1 MKGSMKEK
9 NNISYKIWTG
19 VTIGAFSGIVICSYR
34 FFMKLCD
41 DALNQHILPFLH
53 EGSRLHVLLWAFVVV
68 VLAYIVHHLIRF
80 EPAAKGGG
88 IPHAIQETAGTSDA
102 RWWSVIISKIT
113 AAPLCNLAGLSLGK
127 TGPAVEL
134 GAMSGKG
141 AGIILHKLAK
151 KKTDPAVC
159 SFHGCAAGLAAL
171 FNAPLAGMWF
181 ASEKLHKKDGLS
193 GMTTLISAFV
203 AAGISITVFG
213 YTPIVDIA
221 LPVHD
226 WRLYANVAVL
236 AIFLGVLGVFYDKS
250 LSFVT
255 GILSD
260 KRISQLV
267 LWIAVFLI
275 SGSIQYFAPALT
287 GGGSNMLAVMTE
299 STTLRLLVLLLTGK
313 YLFSMLSSGSG
324 LPGGTVFP
332 LLTVGACI
340 GQIFGTLTNI
350 LFPSLGISPVTFI
363 LPGMAGFFSSVLGAP
378 LTGMFLLCEF
388 SSNYN
393 NLPPLLVVCVLSG
406 LISRKL
412 RNVSPYRTV
421 RRHNE

>member
-1 MKGSMKEK
+1 MKEK

-19 VTIGAFSGIVICSYR
+19 VVIGAFSGIVICGYR
-34 FFMKLCD
+34 FLMNLCD
-41 DALNQHILPFLH
+41 NALNQYILPFLH
-53 EGSRLHVLLWAFVVV
+53 ESRRLHVLLWAVVV
-68 VLAYIVHHLIRF
+68 IILAYIVHRLIRF

-88 IPHAIQETAGTSDA
+88 IPHAIQETAGTADS
-102 RWWSVIISKIT
+102 RWWSVILSKIT

-141 AGIILHKLAK
+141 AGSLLCKLTK
-151 KKTDPAVC
+151 KKTDPSVC
-159 SFHGCAAGLAAL
+159 SYHGGAAGLSAL

-181 ASEKLHKKDGLS
+181 ACEKLHKKEGLS
-193 GMTTLISAFV
+193 GMTTLISAFA
-203 AAGISITVFG
+203 AAGVSIAVFG
-213 YTPIVDIA
+213 YKPIVDIA
-221 LPVHD
+221 LPVNN
-226 WRLYANVAVL
+226 WRLYAVVIVL
-236 AIFLGVLGVFYDKS
+236 AVFLGILGTLYDKS

-255 GILSD
+255 GVLSD
-260 KRISQLV
+260 KRISQLF

-275 SGSIQYFAPALT
+275 SGALQYFAPALT

-299 STTLRLLVLLLTGK
+299 NTALRLLILLLIGK

-340 GQIFGTLTNI
+340 GQIYGTVANI
-350 LFPSLGISPVTFI
+350 LLPSLQISPVTFI
-363 LPGMAGFFSSVLGAP
+363 LPGMAGFFSAVLGAP

-388 SSNYN
+388 SCNYRN
-393 NLPPLLVVCVLSG
+393 FPPLLVVCVLSG
-406 LISRKL
+406 LISSKL
-412 RNVSPYRTV
+412 RNVSLYHTA
-421 RRHNE
+421 RRHSE

>member
-1 MKGSMKEK
+1 MKEK

-19 VTIGAFSGIVICSYR
+19 VVIGAFSGIVICGYR
-34 FFMKLCD
+34 FLMNLCD
-41 DALNQHILPFLH
+41 NALNQYILPFLH
-53 EGSRLHVLLWAFVVV
+53 EGRRLHVLLWAVVV
-68 VLAYIVHHLIRF
+68 IILAYIVHRLIRF

-88 IPHAIQETAGTSDA
+88 IPHAIQETAGAADS
-102 RWWSVIISKIT
+102 RWWSVILSKIT

-141 AGIILHKLAK
+141 AGALLCKLTK
-151 KKTDPAVC
+151 KKTDPSVC
-159 SFHGCAAGLAAL
+159 SYHGGAAGLSAL

-181 ASEKLHKKDGLS
+181 ACEKLHKKEGLS
-193 GMTTLISAFV
+193 GMTTLISAFA
-203 AAGISITVFG
+203 AAGVSIAVFG
-213 YTPIVDIA
+213 YKPIVDIA
-221 LPVHD
+221 LPVNN
-226 WRLYANVAVL
+226 WRLYAVVIVL
-236 AIFLGVLGVFYDKS
+236 AVFLGILGTLYDKS

-255 GILSD
+255 GVLSD
-260 KRISQLV
+260 KRISQLF

-275 SGSIQYFAPALT
+275 SGALQYFAPALT

-299 STTLRLLVLLLTGK
+299 NTALRLLILLLIGK

-340 GQIFGTLTNI
+340 GQIYGTVANI
-350 LFPSLGISPVTFI
+350 LLPSLQISPVTFI
-363 LPGMAGFFSSVLGAP
+363 LPGMAGFFSAVLGAP

-388 SSNYN
+388 SCNYRN
-393 NLPPLLVVCVLSG
+393 FPPLLVVCVLSG
-406 LISRKL
+406 LISSKL
-412 RNVSPYRTV
+412 RNVSLYHTA

>member
-1 MKGSMKEK
+1 MKEK
-9 NNISYKIWTG
+9 NNFSYKIWTG
-19 VTIGAFSGIVICSYR
+19 VAIGVFSGVVICGYR
-34 FFMKLCD
+34 FLMNLCD
-41 DALNQHILPFLH
+41 NALNQYILPFLH
-53 EGSRLHVLLWAFVVV
+53 EGSRLRVLLWAVAVVI
-68 VLAYIVHHLIRF
+68 LAYLVHRLIRF

-141 AGIILHKLAK
+141 AGVILHKLAK

-203 AAGISITVFG
+203 AAGISIAVFG
-213 YTPIVDIA
+213 YKPIIDIA
-221 LPVHD
+221 LPAGD
-226 WRLYANVAVL
+226 WRLYAAVAVL
-236 AIFLGVLGVFYDKS
+236 AIFLGVLGTFYDKS
-250 LSFVT
+250 LAFVT
-255 GILSD
+255 GVLSD
-260 KRISQLV
+260 KRISQLF

-275 SGSIQYFAPALT
+275 SGALQYFTPALT

-299 STTLRLLVLLLTGK
+299 NAALRLLVLLLIGK

-332 LLTVGACI
+332 LLTVGACL
-340 GQIFGTLTNI
+340 GQIFGTLANV
-350 LFPSLGISPVTFI
+350 LLPSLRISPVTFI
-363 LPGMAGFFSSVLGAP
+363 LPGMAGFFSAVLGAP

-388 SSNYN
+388 SCNYN
-393 NLPPLLVVCVLSG
+393 NFPPLLVVCVLSG

-412 RNVSPYRTV
+412 RKISPYRTV
-421 RRHNE
+421 RRHSE